1 MSKPN
6 QVSLAVLVLI
16 AVGSIIGAAQTAQ
29 FETPKYEV
37 GAQFSSL
44 TLADFGNRTLPGF
57 GARFTYNLN
66 NSFALEAEGNLFPRD
81 DRSST
86 FRNGGRAVEGLFGV
100 KAGKRWNRFGLFAKG
115 RPGLIRFTR
124 AEPEFTATAAELAS
138 GNLGPNAFHTRA
150 LTHFALDMG
159 GVFELYASRHWMTR
173 IDAGTTMI
181 RYGAISAL
189 AISGPIG
196 GGGPLTVTTFQVPG
210 NTTFN
215 FQFSAGIGY
224 RF

>member
-1 MSKPN
+1 MGKTKKAL
-6 QVSLAVLVLI
+6 LAVLALLT
-16 AVGSIIGAAQTAQ
+16 VGPTTGTAQTTQ

-66 NSFALEAEGNLFPRD
+66 NSFALEAEGNLFPHD
-81 DRSST
+81 DRSSS
-86 FRNGGRAVEGLFGV
+86 FRNGGRAVEALFGI

-124 AEPEFTATAAELAS
+124 GAPEITPSAAELAS
-138 GNLGPNAFHTRA
+138 GNLGPDAFHTRT
-150 LTHFALDMG
+150 LTHFALNMG
-159 GVFELYASRHWMTR
+159 GVFELYASKHWMTR

-181 RYGAISAL
+181 RYGTISVPGF
-189 AISGPIG
+189 IGPS
-196 GGGPLTVTTFQVPG
+196 GGPLTVTTFQYPG